1 MQGPREGTERQHSR
15 RAGCAEQRRCTVV
28 MGEDDEDVQEVDG
41 GDGGR

>member
-1 MQGPREGTERQHSR
+1 MQGLREGMERQRSR
-15 RAGCAEQRRCTVV
+15 RAGSTEQRRYTVV

>member
-1 MQGPREGTERQHSR
+1 MMRMFR
-15 RAGCAEQRRCTVV
+15 RWTVV